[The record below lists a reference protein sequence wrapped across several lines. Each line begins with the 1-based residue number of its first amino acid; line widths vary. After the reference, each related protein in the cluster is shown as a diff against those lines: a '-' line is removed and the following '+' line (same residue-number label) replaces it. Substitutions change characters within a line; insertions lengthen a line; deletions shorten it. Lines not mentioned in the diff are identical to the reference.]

1 MNNDG
6 LKSRR
11 GFEFIKTHIPIC
23 MITKSKLFS
32 IAVLMIVSLSYF
44 DAASQATL
52 EWYKIDKGPWNYGFD
67 SEQIAVDMDGNI
79 FVTGTGVT
87 GLFYEKT
94 TNLDIVT
101 SKYDASGNLIWQRSF
116 LKSDHHQDIA
126 LALTLDKYGNIYV
139 TGNFS
144 DTVDNSYSFVAL
156 KYNSNGDLLW
166 ASKKKDAWMPEVYR
180 KGILVDSSQNVYVF
194 CADYNNSYLI
204 KYNNNGDSLW
214 TYTSNESNDASMFD
228 NEGSILI
235 SGGSKVKKFSKDGVM
250 IWNKTVPHIIYES
263 SISKDKNGN
272 YYICGRWSDTLYLFK
287 VSQNG
292 DLVWSKN
299 FKKYQ
304 ISSSYYFYNTQRC
317 LVTKDGNVLLGFE
330 TPRNPGGSDIALMKF
345 NPDGNLLWDRKYH
358 VSDTSEQFL
367 TELKED
373 ARGFIYACGYSQRT
387 GIPFNLDSNS
397 IAILKY
403 DPYGNLIRV
412 TRKESLPTFL
422 AIPKC
427 FTIGGNDNMYIAIRN
442 QSLTS
447 YDYTILAKY
456 SQPYDTLFIP
466 VPMGYEISQ
475 NYPNPFNLTTNFKF
489 QLPENTHVRL
499 TVYDALGRR
508 VAVLIDAD
516 MPADWHTYTWDASG
530 FASGLYFYRFETPKY
545 SVAKKMIL
553 VK

>member
-1 MNNDG
+1 
-6 LKSRR
+6 
-11 GFEFIKTHIPIC
+11 

-32 IAVLMIVSLSYF
+32 IAVLMLVSLSYF

-52 EWYKIDKGPWNYGFD
+52 EWYKIYKGPWNRGYD
-67 SEQIAVDMDGNI
+67 PEQIAADSEGNVFI
-79 FVTGTGVT
+79 TGTAVTGPFDNRTS
-87 GLFYEKT
+87 Y
-94 TNLDIVT
+94 LDIVT
-101 SKYDASGNLIWQRSF
+101 AKYNPDGYMLWAKSYLYPGPYADNPVALVTDKSGNV
-116 LKSDHHQDIA
+116 
-126 LALTLDKYGNIYV
+126 YV
-139 TGNFS
+139 TGVFQDSIGNRPINFV
-144 DTVDNSYSFVAL
+144 TL
-156 KYNSNGDLLW
+156 KYSSTGDLLW
-166 ASKKKDAWMPEVYR
+166 TRRMNNANSYSYR
-180 KGILVDSSQNVYVF
+180 KGPLIDSLSNVIVF
-194 CADYNNSYLI
+194 CFDYSNNYLI
-204 KYNNNGDSLW
+204 KYQSNGDSLW
-214 TYTSNESNDASMFD
+214 SYTTTESIDVTFLDKEN
-228 NEGSILI
+228 NILI
-235 SGGSKVKKFSKDGVM
+235 AGNDKLKKISGAGSL
-250 IWNKTVPHIIYES
+250 IWGKNIPHVIYELN
-263 SISKDKNGN
+263 ISEDKNGN
-272 YYICGRWSDTLYLFK
+272 YYLCGEYMDTLFLYCI
-287 VSQNG
+287 SRSG
-292 DLVWSKN
+292 DVKWSKDYE
-299 FKKYQ
+299 KYQ
-304 ISSSYYFYNTQRC
+304 IPTGYFFENTQRC

-427 FTIGGNDNMYIAIRN
+427 FTIGGDDNMYIAIRN

-466 VPMGYEISQ
+466 VPTGYEISQ

-499 TVYDALGRR
+499 SVYDALGRR
-508 VAVLIDAD
+508 AAVLIDAD